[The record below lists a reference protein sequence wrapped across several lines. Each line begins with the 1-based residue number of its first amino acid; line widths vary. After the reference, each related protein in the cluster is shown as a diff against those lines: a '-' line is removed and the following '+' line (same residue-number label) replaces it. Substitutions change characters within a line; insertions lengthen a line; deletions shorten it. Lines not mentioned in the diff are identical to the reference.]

1 MTWHTVERAVF
12 DNNGEWC
19 EDMYG
24 SGYFIKD
31 GKLFVHV
38 LLGQGKTETRY
49 ICTKSEFIQKRNRML
64 HEAFFGPAPHQNL
77 NAVKREAWIKGYQST
92 GEIYH
97 GENTEYMSIVSL
109 ASQRYPDKDGK

>member
-31 GKLFVHV
+31 GKLYVHV

-49 ICTKSEFIQKRNRML
+49 VCTKSEFIQKRNRML
-64 HEAFFGPAPHQNL
+64 HEAFFGPAPRVNL
-77 NAVKREAWIKGYQST
+77 SAVKREVLLVLSRDLATT
-92 GEIYH
+92 GEVDRSVRECI
-97 GENTEYMSIVSL
+97 EEYTN
-109 ASQRYPDKDGK
+109 QHYPDKDGE